1 MENNAQLIA
10 QCEAKAKQWL
20 TSEFDEQTRN
30 EVKGLMEN
38 ADKTGLIDAFYKDLE
53 FGTGGLRGIMG
64 AGSNRMNIY
73 TVGMATQGLAN
84 YLKKNF
90 ANLPQIKVAV
100 CHDCR
105 NNSRLFA
112 ETVANIF
119 SANGIKVYLFDDMR
133 PTPECSF
140 AIRHFGCQSGVNITA
155 SHNPKEY
162 NGYKAYWEDG
172 AQVLAPHDKGII
184 DEVNKVKVADV
195 KFKGNPEL
203 IEIIGEEVDK
213 IYLDMVKTIS
223 IDPAVIERQKDL
235 KIVYTP
241 LHGTGM
247 MLIPRSLK
255 LWGFENVHC
264 VKEQMV
270 RSGDFPTVVSPN
282 PENGEALTLALR
294 DAKEIDA
301 DIVMASDPDADR
313 VGMACKNDK
322 GEWVLINGNQT
333 CLLFLYYIIT
343 NRIKTGKMK
352 PNDFIVKTIVTTEV
366 IKKIADKNHIEM
378 RDCYTGFKW
387 IANEIRKSEG
397 KQQYIGGGEES
408 YGFMAQDF
416 VRDKDAVSACSLLA
430 EICAYAKDQGKTLYE
445 LLMDIYLEYGFSKE
459 FTINV
464 VKPGK
469 SGADEIKAMMEKFRN
484 KPPKE
489 IAGSKVVI
497 AKDYKT
503 LEQTDANGVVT
514 KLHMPET
521 SNVLQWFCE
530 DGTKVSVRPSGTEPK
545 IKFYLEVKGEMKC
558 AGCYE
563 RCTKEA
569 DEKIEEIKKSLGL

>member
-10 QCEAKAKQWL
+10 QCEAKAEQWL
-20 TSEFDEQTRN
+20 APEFDEQTRK
-30 EVKGLMEN
+30 EVKELMEN

-90 ANLPQIKVAV
+90 ANLPLIKVAV

-155 SHNPKEY
+155 SHNPREY

-184 DEVNKVKVADV
+184 DEVNQVKVADV

-213 IYLDMVKTIS
+213 LYLDMVKTIS

-255 LWGFENVHC
+255 LWGFNNVHC

-282 PENGEALTLALR
+282 PENGEGLTRALR

-366 IKKIADKNHIEM
+366 IKKIADKNNIEM

-397 KQQYIGGGEES
+397 KQKYIGGGEES

-416 VRDKDAVSACSLLA
+416 VRDKDSVSACSLLA

-469 SGADEIKAMMEKFRN
+469 SGADEIKAMMENYRN
-484 KPPKE
+484 NPPKE

-497 AKDYKT
+497 SKDFLT
-503 LEQTDANGVVT
+503 LEQTDGNGVVT
-514 KLHMPET
+514 KLDMPEP

-558 AGCYE
+558 TGCYE
-563 RCTKEA
+563 RCNKEA

>member
-20 TSEFDEQTRN
+20 ASEFDEQTRN

-213 IYLDMVKTIS
+213 IYLNMVKTIS

-235 KIVYTP
+235 
-241 LHGTGM
+241 
-247 MLIPRSLK
+247 
-255 LWGFENVHC
+255 
-264 VKEQMV
+264 
-270 RSGDFPTVVSPN
+270 
-282 PENGEALTLALR
+282 
-294 DAKEIDA
+294 
-301 DIVMASDPDADR
+301 
-313 VGMACKNDK
+313 
-322 GEWVLINGNQT
+322 
-333 CLLFLYYIIT
+333 
-343 NRIKTGKMK
+343 
-352 PNDFIVKTIVTTEV
+352 
-366 IKKIADKNHIEM
+366 
-378 RDCYTGFKW
+378 
-387 IANEIRKSEG
+387 
-397 KQQYIGGGEES
+397 
-408 YGFMAQDF
+408 
-416 VRDKDAVSACSLLA
+416 
-430 EICAYAKDQGKTLYE
+430 
-445 LLMDIYLEYGFSKE
+445 
-459 FTINV
+459 
-464 VKPGK
+464 
-469 SGADEIKAMMEKFRN
+469 
-484 KPPKE
+484 
-489 IAGSKVVI
+489 
-497 AKDYKT
+497 
-503 LEQTDANGVVT
+503 
-514 KLHMPET
+514 
-521 SNVLQWFCE
+521 
-530 DGTKVSVRPSGTEPK
+530 
-545 IKFYLEVKGEMKC
+545 
-558 AGCYE
+558 
-563 RCTKEA
+563 
-569 DEKIEEIKKSLGL
+569 